1 MNKIMIG
8 VGVAAMLAGCAF
20 NPEAMPLGPKDSMVY
35 VDKDAPETLAQKEK
49 KAKIAVITSLG
60 DYKDFKQV
68 GEALDSSLNAQIAG
82 FSFFQVVDRKSTE
95 ALIRDAEA
103 IGADPAEAI
112 GGVEANFIVVAR
124 IASLIIDERQTQAL
138 QTKKSKKKNVQTQ
151 PSSSYSAKVT
161 FDFRWIS
168 KATKRVVMTESIKR
182 EVSYAN
188 SKADVVSCIGNA
200 AEEAV
205 NEFCAKIAVKY
216 APPARVLDTRGDGK
230 AARISIGTNYGVT
243 EGTDVCFYEIVD
255 NSDVGGEKR
264 DMRDIAKGT
273 VEIVEEKSA
282 WVEVKNHEKTNVRKG
297 VYVRVLGLN
306 KDTPLDKL
314 LGN

>member
-1 MNKIMIG
+1 MANIVSAI
-8 VGVAAMLAGCAF
+8 V
-20 NPEAMPLGPKDSMVY
+20 
-35 VDKDAPETLAQKEK
+35 KE
-49 KAKIAVITSLG
+49 
-60 DYKDFKQV
+60 
-68 GEALDSSLNAQIAG
+68 
-82 FSFFQVVDRKSTE
+82 
-95 ALIRDAEA
+95 
-103 IGADPAEAI
+103 
-112 GGVEANFIVVAR
+112 
-124 IASLIIDERQTQAL
+124 
-138 QTKKSKKKNVQTQ
+138 
-151 PSSSYSAKVT
+151 
-161 FDFRWIS
+161 
-168 KATKRVVMTESIKR
+168 
-182 EVSYAN
+182 
-188 SKADVVSCIGNA
+188 

-230 AARISIGTNYGVT
+230 AARISIGTDYGVT
-243 EGTDVCFYEIVD
+243 KGTDVCFYEIVD